1 MKMCTQILRINTKVK
16 DFDTIRTMVDPIIKF
31 ANEEDIDLSIGIND
45 EDGQLYSECTVIGH
59 STRYCKALV
68 ADVKDMI
75 HQAFHCK
82 LDIIYHAW

>member
-1 MKMCTQILRINTKVK
+1 MKMCTQTLRINTKVK
-16 DFDTIRTMVDPIIKF
+16 DFDTIRTMVDPIIQF

-45 EDGQLYSECTVIGH
+45 EDGQLYSECTVTGH

-75 HQAFHCK
+75 RQAFHCK